1 MEFIRK
7 ALASIFLIMTNPVA
21 LAVAGAGLLSY
32 GAYLI
37 YAPAGYAIGGVLL
50 LLAAW
55 DAGRE

>member
-1 MEFIRK
+1 MLGFMRK
-7 ALASIFLIMTNPVA
+7 TIDQATSFFTPALAI
-21 LAVAGAGLLSY
+21 AGAGLFSY

-37 YAPAGYAIGGVLL
+37 YRPAAFVVGGVFL